1 MSKEI
6 KNIAEN
12 KNFKAVCVGPWAEIA
27 QFVTGNFKGKVFV
40 KDALATTGSEI
51 SFGALPANT
60 PLPFFH
66 AHKQNEEVYLV
77 LKGSGKMQIDGD
89 VLELQEGTLVRVDP
103 QGARSLKSG
112 PDGMLFMCIQTKSNS
127 LGQWTSTDGVP
138 VQMESKL

>member
-27 QFVTGNFKGKVFV
+27 QFVTGNFKGKVFL
-40 KDALATTGSEI
+40 KDALGTTGSEI

-60 PLPFFH
+60 ALPFFH

-77 LKGSGKMQIDGD
+77 LKGSGKMQIDDD
-89 VLELQEGTLVRVDP
+89 VFDLQEGTLVRVNP

-112 PDGMLFMCIQTKSNS
+112 PDGMLFMCMQTKAGS
-127 LGQWTSTDGVP
+127 LQEWTGADGIP
-138 VQMESKL
+138 AQTESKL

>member
-12 KNFKAVCVGPWAEIA
+12 KNFKAVCVGPWTEIA
-27 QFVTGNFKGKVFV
+27 QFVTGDFKGKVFV
-40 KDALATTGSEI
+40 KDALASTGSEI

-60 PLPFFH
+60 ALPFFH

-89 VLELQEGTLVRVDP
+89 VFDLQEGALVRVNP
-103 QGARSLKSG
+103 QGERSLKSG
-112 PDGMLFMCIQTKSNS
+112 PDGMLFMCIQTKANS
-127 LGQWTSTDGVP
+127 LGQWTATDGVP
-138 VQMESKL
+138 VQTQSKL